1 MSSPIIGFCSQ
12 ILEKKKRTS
21 SQKSPYWRISNP
33 KKKKFN
39 YHPGYRIPDISSSN
53 LSFHPFNCSKT
64 KMWTTLWLYFYRRLR
79 SNTAFTNSRNEKP
92 KKKSDDGLGWISLL
106 DFDLVVI
113 IPISRFPSSNPLIQA
128 RKLGSPCPEAWSK
141 EPERRGYIQ
150 TIIWIVVQKWE
161 WDQRGLEYYCWEK
174 GGIANRRDKEVPW
187 LRLRWRRSGGVG
199 IVFCFLDFDEWGER
213 IF

>member
-33 KKKKFN
+33 KKKNSTIILGIESQTFHHRTSQFIHLIVPKRKCGQHSDCIFTADCV
-39 YHPGYRIPDISSSN
+39 RILRLQIQG
-53 LSFHPFNCSKT
+53 T
-64 KMWTTLWLYFYRRLR
+64 K
-79 SNTAFTNSRNEKP
+79 NQ